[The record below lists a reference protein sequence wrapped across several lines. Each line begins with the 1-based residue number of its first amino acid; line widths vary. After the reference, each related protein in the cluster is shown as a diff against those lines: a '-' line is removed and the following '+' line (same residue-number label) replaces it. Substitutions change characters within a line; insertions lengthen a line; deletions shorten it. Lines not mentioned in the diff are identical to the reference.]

1 LKVVAVPILKNIFL
15 LPLFITLFFYQ
26 DDIHLPQGLSLPWI
40 KSHKII
46 EIIGSSD
53 KGWEDAAQL
62 AVDEAKKTLHGIHGI
77 EVVDRTAAV
86 DPTSGKLT
94 NYRTCLKV
102 SFAVD

>member
-1 LKVVAVPILKNIFL
+1 MKLQLRHESFIRNKVLHMIMSEHVA
-15 LPLFITLFFYQ
+15 
-26 DDIHLPQGLSLPWI
+26 
-40 KSHKII
+40 KII

-77 EVVDRTAAV
+77 EVVDMTATV